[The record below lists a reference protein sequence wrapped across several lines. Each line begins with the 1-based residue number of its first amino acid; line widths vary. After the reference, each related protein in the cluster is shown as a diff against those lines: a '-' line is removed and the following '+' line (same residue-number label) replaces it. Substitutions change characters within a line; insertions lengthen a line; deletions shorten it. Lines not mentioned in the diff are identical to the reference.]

1 MINLIFGI
9 IMSAMTAALIG
20 SFVKDSGRE
29 ECKNDEKFK
38 SMEAFSEFIIIL
50 VSLSSFQV
58 IVLAIHAVYR
68 LWRAKNRR

>member
-9 IMSAMTAALIG
+9 IMSVMTAALIG
-20 SFVKDSGRE
+20 SYVKDSGRE

-38 SMEAFSEFIIIL
+38 SMENFSKLIIIL

-68 LWRAKNRR
+68 LCRAQNRR